1 MRRVRA
7 ADAEPDDAPG
17 DLVVAHLPATPA
29 FIRLAR
35 LLVGFFVETHLEVT
49 PLRDQGVRLA
59 VTEAFTAALDAHTRA
74 AVDAPL
80 VLRLSLQDGTACIAI
95 HDAAGPVDED
105 DDESESAVRAGMVLA
120 RALVDDAWVEPTPA
134 GRVFHLVVSKGPA

>member
-1 MRRVRA
+1 MRE
-7 ADAEPDDAPG
+7 ADAEPQDGPG

-35 LLVGFFVETHLEVT
+35 LLVGCFVETHLDLT

-59 VTEAFTAALDAHTRA
+59 VTEVFTAALDAHTRA
-74 AVDAPL
+74 AVDEPL
-80 VLRLSLQDGTACIAI
+80 VLRLSVDDGRACISI
-95 HDAAGPVDED
+95 HDAAGPPLPDHE
-105 DDESESAVRAGMVLA
+105 DESEPAVRAGLVLA

-134 GRVFHLVVSKGPA
+134 GRVFHLVISKEPA